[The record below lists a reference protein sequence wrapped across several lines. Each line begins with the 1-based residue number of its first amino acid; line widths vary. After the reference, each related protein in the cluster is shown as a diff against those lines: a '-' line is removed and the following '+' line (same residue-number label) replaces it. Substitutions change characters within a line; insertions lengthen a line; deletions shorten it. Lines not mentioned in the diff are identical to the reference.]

1 MQRYCILEREIGE
14 SEDGF
19 PAVISRAYL
28 LREKPL
34 CLCRRDEKLP
44 LYISLRHGAHV
55 LSRWPGTG
63 ARHAA
68 ECDHYEAPD
77 FLTGLGQVKGSAI
90 VENPDSG
97 EVDLR
102 FSFPLS
108 RGPARAA
115 PSAVTNDKSAVKTNG
130 QRLTMRGLLHFLWDR
145 AQLTH
150 WHPKMAGK
158 RNWFVVRRALM
169 NAALTCKARGT
180 NFAPSLFI
188 PETLSIDRKDEIAM
202 RRRSELAPLH
212 ASRDAIMVVI
222 GEIKTIEE
230 ARFGEKIVLRH
241 LPDWPFML
249 DRDMAIRFHKRF
261 AAEEQ
266 LWNAEGP
273 RAHLI
278 MAGSFGLSQSGLPEV
293 IEASIM
299 PVTEQWLPF
308 ETLDDQ
314 ALIAKAVSDGRR
326 FVKGLRLNLGSDVPI
341 ASMALTDTGGTA
353 TAVFLEQHHVDADYD
368 KALTALM
375 ASPGV
380 EHATWAPGQT
390 LPPARPR
397 SDPPTHRANSTI
409 R

>member
-1 MQRYCILEREIGE
+1 MQRYFILEREIGDQ
-14 SEDGF
+14 EDGF
-19 PAVISRAYL
+19 SAVVSRAYA
-28 LREKPL
+28 LRERPL

-44 LYISLRHGAHV
+44 LYISLRHGSHV

-63 ARHAA
+63 ARHAS

-115 PSAVTNDKSAVKTNG
+115 PSALTNDKPAVKSNG

-158 RNWFVVRRALM
+158 RNWFVVRRALLS
-169 NAALTCKARGT
+169 AAITCNARGA
-180 NFAPSLFI
+180 NFGPSLFI
-188 PETLSIDRKDEIAM
+188 PETLNIERKDEIAA
-202 RRRSELAPLH
+202 RRRSELAPIH
-212 ASRDAIMVVI
+212 ASKDAIMVVI
-222 GEIKTIEE
+222 GEVKSIED

-241 LPDWPFML
+241 LPDWPFTL
-249 DRDMAIRFHKRF
+249 DKDMARRFHKRF
-261 AAEEQ
+261 GVEEQ
-266 LWNAEGP
+266 LWNAEGG
-273 RAHLI
+273 RGHLVL
-278 MAGSFGLSQSGLPEV
+278 AASFSLSQSGLPEV

-308 ETLDDQ
+308 ETLDEQ
-314 ALIAKAVSDGRR
+314 GLIAKAVSENRR
-326 FVKGLRLNLGSDVPI
+326 FVKGLRLNLGTEVPI

-353 TAVFLEQHHVDADYD
+353 TAIFLEQNHVDAAYD
-368 KALTALM
+368 KALAVLM

-380 EHATWAPGQT
+380 DHAAWSPGRS
-390 LPPARPR
+390 LPAARARPATTAR
-397 SDPPTHRANSTI
+397 RANTTLQ
-409 R
+409 